1 MTFSLCSVY
10 FMVHSDSVQFV
21 NFQQSVLDLISLYLV
36 HGSQSFCFVS
46 LQQLVSRLVLSVAF
60 SSWFTIVLFCELAA
74 ISSKLIIFVLL
85 TVV

>member
-1 MTFSLCSVY
+1 
-10 FMVHSDSVQFV
+10 MVHSDSVQFV

-46 LQQLVSRLVLSVAF
+46 LQQSVSRLVLSVAF
-60 SSWFTIVLFCELAA
+60 SSWFTVVLLCELAA